1 MPIGLRCLN
10 GSRSAGGCHRLPAGL
25 VNADR
30 DFQAAGCLSCCD
42 GGFMVARPEAM
53 GGGDIVDRDDWCL
66 PGMERRIATIF
77 IAALIG
83 SIIGLFLMIAFGR
96 DRKDALPFGPF
107 LALGAVVSLCWGP
120 EIWVWYG
127 QLGSS

>member
-1 MPIGLRCLN
+1 
-10 GSRSAGGCHRLPAGL
+10 
-25 VNADR
+25 
-30 DFQAAGCLSCCD
+30 
-42 GGFMVARPEAM
+42 M